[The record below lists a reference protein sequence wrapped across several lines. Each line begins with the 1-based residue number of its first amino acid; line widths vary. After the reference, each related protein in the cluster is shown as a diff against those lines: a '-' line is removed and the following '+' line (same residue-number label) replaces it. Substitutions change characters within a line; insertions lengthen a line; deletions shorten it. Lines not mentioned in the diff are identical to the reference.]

1 MGNSTHSKHPTTSGT
16 AILFLPNES
25 DAISKSSVDSKVDTK
40 SANILFT
47 SIGAFYTPST
57 KEQTEDSKK
66 TKLQK
71 KSQEEDSKESETS
84 NDVVFFVPSSQ
95 EIATTTTSY
104 TPQATTPVTVKYAT
118 SSTTTP
124 VLETAATKTSSTEKL
139 IKKPQQ
145 KTATQSATQE
155 DSSEAITPTAYTVK
169 SSEKTEDKK
178 TENKTPEFQW
188 SSSGDYD
195 LPDYSGGTVDNST
208 TGTGQRVIQFAAS
221 KIGKR
226 NYTFGAT
233 GQNGKYDCSGLAY
246 KAYEAAGKTVPRST
260 DGWINSGRTPIG
272 KFDGKP
278 GDVIIQW
285 SSGSKSGKHLQIIE
299 KNLGNGKYQ
308 CIAAAN
314 RRDGIK
320 RTTYNA
326 ANSKSFIN
334 IYRGKNGAKLI
345 KKNGFK

>member
-1 MGNSTHSKHPTTSGT
+1 MGNSTYSKHPTTSGT
-16 AILFLPNES
+16 AILFLPNKS
-25 DAISKSSVDSKVDTK
+25 NNSSKSSSDFKKDTK

-47 SIGAFYTPST
+47 PIGAFYAPST
-57 KEQTEDSKK
+57 KESTEDSKK
-66 TKLQK
+66 TTSK
-71 KSQEEDSKESETS
+71 KPQEEYSKESETS
-84 NDVVFFVPSSQ
+84 NDVVFFVPSTQ
-95 EIATTTTSY
+95 EIAATTASY
-104 TPQATTPVTVKYAT
+104 VPQVTTPVTVKYTT
-118 SSTTTP
+118 SSTTAP
-124 VLETAATKTSSTEKL
+124 ALETTAVKTSSTEKL

-145 KTATQSATQE
+145 QTTTQATTQE
-155 DSSEAITPTAYTVK
+155 ESSETITPTAYTVK

-178 TENKTPEFQW
+178 PENKTPDFQW
-188 SSSGDYD
+188 SSSGNYD

-221 KIGKR
+221 KIGKH

-233 GQNGKYDCSGLAY
+233 GKNGKYDCSGLAY

-260 DGWINSGRTPIG
+260 DGWISSGRTPID
-272 KFDGKP
+272 KFEGKP

-285 SSGSKSGKHLQIIE
+285 SSGSRSGKHLQIIE

-314 RRDGIK
+314 KRDGIK
-320 RTTYNA
+320 RTTYNT